1 MSRTD
6 LQSGRKNQK
15 LRTRRALLAAARD
28 LMDEGVDPSVEDIAK
43 RAMVSRATAYR
54 YFANVDQLILEATL
68 DATLDVNVPDDE
80 APATVHDVPDR
91 VAAVQ
96 SALYDHARDNEVNFR
111 LFLSSANKA
120 WVESDG
126 KVELRSG
133 RRLDMIDSALAPARD
148 LLDKATHD
156 RLRDALAG
164 MMGIESLTM
173 MRDICELDH
182 DEAKSTMNWAVQM
195 LVQSVLQERAEEDGV
210 AVDFSQR

>member
-28 LMDEGVDPSVEDIAK
+28 LMDEGIDPSIDAIAE

-68 DATLDVNVPDDE
+68 DATLDVDAVGDD
-80 APATVHDVPDR
+80 APSALSDVPMR
-91 VAAVQ
+91 VGHVQ
-96 SALYDHARDNEVNFR
+96 ARLFDHARENETQFR

-120 WVESDG
+120 WVESG
-126 KVELRSG
+126 GEVELRSG
-133 RRLDMIDSALAPARD
+133 RRLGMIEKALAPARD
-148 LLDKATHD
+148 ALDEATYE

-173 MRDICELDH
+173 MRDICELEPDA
-182 DEAKSTMNWAVQM
+182 AKATMNWAVQT
-195 LVQSVLQERAEEDGV
+195 LVRAVLEEHSAEDRV
-210 AVDFSQR
+210 

>member
-28 LMDEGVDPSVEDIAK
+28 LMDEGIDPSIDAVAE

-68 DATLDVNVPDDE
+68 EATLDVDAVGDD
-80 APATVHDVPDR
+80 APSALSDVPMR
-91 VAAVQ
+91 VGQVQ
-96 SALYDHARDNEVNFR
+96 AHLFEHAQANEVQFR

-126 KVELRSG
+126 EVELRSG
-133 RRLDMIDSALAPARD
+133 RRLAMIEKALAPARD
-148 LLDKATHD
+148 ALDEATYE

-173 MRDICELDH
+173 MHDICELEPDA
-182 DEAKSTMNWAVQM
+182 AKATMNWAVQT
-195 LVQSVLQERAEEDGV
+195 LVRAVLEEQSAED
-210 AVDFSQR
+210 SL

>member
-28 LMDEGVDPSVEDIAK
+28 LMDEGIDPSIDAIAK

-68 DATLDVNVPDDE
+68 DATLDVDAMGDD
-80 APATVHDVPDR
+80 APSNLADVPAR
-91 VAAVQ
+91 VGEVQ
-96 SALYDHARDNEVNFR
+96 ARLFDHAQANETQFR

-126 KVELRSG
+126 DVELRSG
-133 RRLDMIDSALAPARD
+133 RRLAMIEQALAPARNA
-148 LLDKATHD
+148 LDKATYE

-173 MRDICELDH
+173 MRDICELDPNA
-182 DEAKSTMNWAVQM
+182 AKTTMNWAVQT
-195 LVQSVLQERAEEDGV
+195 LVHAVLDEHGAPDGV
-210 AVDFSQR
+210 

>member
-15 LRTRRALLAAARD
+15 LRTRRALLAAARG
-28 LMDEGVDPSVEDIAK
+28 LMDEGVDPSIDAVAEQ
-43 RAMVSRATAYR
+43 AMVSRATAYR
-54 YFANVDQLILEATL
+54 YFANIDQLILEATL
-68 DATLDVNVPDDE
+68 DATLDVDAVGDD
-80 APATVHDVPDR
+80 APSALSDVPMR
-91 VAAVQ
+91 AGQVQ
-96 SALYDHARDNEVNFR
+96 ARLFEHARENETQFR

-133 RRLDMIDSALAPARD
+133 RRLGMIDKALAPARD
-148 LLDKATHD
+148 TLDEATYE

-173 MRDICELDH
+173 MRDICELDP
-182 DEAKSTMNWAVQM
+182 DAARDTMNWAVQT
-195 LVQSVLQERAEEDGV
+195 LVRAVLEGQSAEG
-210 AVDFSQR
+210 R

>member
-6 LQSGRKNQK
+6 LESGRKNQK

-28 LMDEGVDPSVEDIAK
+28 LMDEGVDPSIEAIAE

-68 DATLDVNVPDDE
+68 DATLDVDVVGDD
-80 APATVHDVPDR
+80 APSGLHDVPER
-91 VAAVQ
+91 VGQVQ
-96 SALYDHARDNEVNFR
+96 ARLFEHAQANEVQFR

-126 KVELRSG
+126 DVELRSG
-133 RRLDMIDSALAPARD
+133 RRLAMIDEALAPARD
-148 LLDKATHD
+148 ALDEATYE

-173 MRDICELDH
+173 MRDICELDP
-182 DEAKSTMNWAVQM
+182 DAAKATMHWAVQA
-195 LVQSVLQERAEEDGV
+195 LVRSVLEERGAADD
-210 AVDFSQR
+210 A